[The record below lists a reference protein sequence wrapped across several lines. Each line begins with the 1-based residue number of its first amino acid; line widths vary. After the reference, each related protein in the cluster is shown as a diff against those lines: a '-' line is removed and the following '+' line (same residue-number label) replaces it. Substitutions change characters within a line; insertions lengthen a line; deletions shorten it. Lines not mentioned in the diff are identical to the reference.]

1 MSAQNTPRGPVLS
14 AVLGMIAFSAVA
26 AVLVTA
32 SVTPMIAVSSVT
44 AQSAIGIFNNLPTY
58 ISIGKLPGPNTIY
71 ALSGGK
77 EVPVATIFDENRQ
90 QVAWDKIS
98 TAAKD
103 AAVDG
108 EDRRFYSHGGVD
120 VTGIIRAALSGLGA
134 STGGSQQGASTISQ
148 QLVKNLSIQDALQE
162 PTLKQQNEKIK
173 EADAFTLDRKLKEA
187 KLAISLEKK
196 YSKQDILLAY
206 LNIAPFGGTTYG
218 IEAAAQRYYGT
229 TAAKLTPV
237 QSATLVAIVQ
247 NPNQK
252 APTGKAGYASNTPR
266 RNDILGQMLAAK
278 HISQAQYN
286 AGIKVVESAKTI
298 KNIPPSQ
305 GCGAAIDNA
314 QFWCAYIKT
323 LYPSLTA
330 LGSNAAERAKN
341 WKIGGY
347 KIYTTL
353 DVNLQQAAQTVE
365 NTWVPATLPTM
376 DIGGAT
382 TSVEVG
388 TGRILVMVENRK
400 FNEETT
406 KVPAATSGATAINY
420 AVDQKNGGSAYGFQ
434 GGSTYKPFTL
444 INWLQ
449 HGHGL
454 NDIVDAT
461 PNPNLD
467 QAQFKDRCEPDGW
480 GGTYGKYT
488 NDEGEKGPHTV
499 MNATANS
506 INGVFLNMGKELDQ
520 CDTRDDAV
528 AFGVHQGHT
537 DTSDPSGF
545 LPLQHQPSAI
555 LGTNSVAPLT
565 MAAAYA
571 GIANGGVFCKPIAI
585 DSVISPE
592 GQKLP
597 GQPKDCS
604 PALDPGIDAAV
615 GVAMQGVFSG
625 GTAGAARPAGVAI
638 LGKTGTTNKSL
649 ETWTVGST
657 TRVST
662 AVWVGNATG
671 QVPTRVTRPPVHC
684 PGTANQV
691 ATLRNCV
698 FKHTMEAIDAAYP
711 PGKFPPAP
719 AQYLNGT
726 TVALADYSG
735 QTVTAA
741 TAQLQ
746 ALGFDVN
753 VVDGQI
759 PSAQPVGTVA
769 YTDPGPGLKY
779 APGYLINIYV
789 SDGTL
794 AKTVPNVTGL
804 PFPAAKAAIAGAGF
818 TTDAVQGCVVTAD
831 PTKVGKAISTDPIEG
846 WQGPAATT
854 ITVQIGKLV
863 SCP

>member
-1 MSAQNTPRGPVLS
+1 MFS

-44 AQSAIGIFNNLPTY
+44 AQSAIGIFNNLPSY

-71 ALSGGK
+71 ALSAGK

-98 TAAKD
+98 TGAKN
-103 AAVDG
+103 ATVDG
-108 EDRRFYSHGGVD
+108 EDRRFYTHGAVD
-120 VTGIIRAALSGLGA
+120 PTGIIRAALSGLGA
-134 STGGSQQGASTISQ
+134 SSGSQQGASTIAQ
-148 QLVKNLSIQDALQE
+148 QLVKNLAIQDALQA
-162 PTLKQQNEKIK
+162 PTLKQQNQKIN
-173 EADAFTLDRKLKEA
+173 DAIAPTLNRKLQEA

-229 TAAKLTPV
+229 TAAKLTPLE
-237 QSATLVAIVQ
+237 SATLVAIVQ

-252 APTGKAGYASNTPR
+252 APTGKAGYAANTPR
-266 RNDILGQMLAAK
+266 RNAILGQMLAAK
-278 HISQAQYN
+278 HITQAQYD
-286 AGIKVVESAKTI
+286 AGIKVVESSKTI

-305 GCGAAIDNA
+305 GCTAAIDNA

-330 LGSNAAERAKN
+330 FGSTAAERAKN

-353 DVNLQQAAQTVE
+353 DVGLQASAQAVE
-365 NTWVPATLPTM
+365 NQWVPPTLPTM

-400 FNEETT
+400 FNESTT
-406 KVPAATSGATAINY
+406 KVAGTTAINY

-434 GGSTYKPFTL
+434 AGSTYKPFTL
-444 INWLQ
+444 MNWLQ

-467 QAQFKDRCEPDGW
+467 LSKFKDRCEPGGY

-488 NDEGEKGPHTV
+488 NDEGEKGPFTV
-499 MNATANS
+499 MRATAQS
-506 INGVFLNMGKELDQ
+506 VNGVFLNMGKELDQ
-520 CDTRDDAV
+520 CDTRDDAI

-545 LPLQHQPSAI
+545 LQLQHQPSAI

-571 GIANGGVFCKPIAI
+571 GIANGGVFCKPVAI

-597 GQPKDCS
+597 GQAKDCS

-625 GTAGAARPAGVAI
+625 GTAGAARPAGVAV

-671 QVPTRVTRPPVHC
+671 QVPTRLTRPPVHC

-726 TVALADYSG
+726 TVALADYAG

-753 VVDGQI
+753 VVVGEI
-759 PSAQPVGTVA
+759 PSAQPEGTVA
-769 YTDPGPGLKY
+769 YTDPGAGGKY

-789 SDGTL
+789 SDGTQS
-794 AKTVPNVTGL
+794 KTVPNVTGL
-804 PFPAAKAAIAGAGF
+804 PFPAAKGAIAAAGF

-831 PTKVGKAISTDPIEG
+831 PTKVGKAISTNPIEG
-846 WQGPAATT
+846 WQGPAATKV
-854 ITVQIGKLV
+854 TVEIGKLG